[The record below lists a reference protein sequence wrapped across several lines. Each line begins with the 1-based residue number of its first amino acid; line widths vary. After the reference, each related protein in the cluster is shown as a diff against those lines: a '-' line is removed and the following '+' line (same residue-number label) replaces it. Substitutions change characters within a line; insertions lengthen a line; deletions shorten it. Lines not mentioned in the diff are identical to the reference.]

1 MDEATS
7 EVYGHV
13 VASDAFGEA
22 YVVPLH
28 DTILDIQARLNS
40 KTVRLPTAAEI
51 LKWCAGRE
59 LPQPAD
65 SGYSSMT
72 TTPLHSTPSSPHHA
86 VQIYD
91 PPTNVV
97 PRRKGREQATGS
109 RLTSMFQRN
118 QQRERTG
125 ANINR
130 PSMFTEGDANVEE
143 EEEEESLNVFQSIF
157 KRVMKLP
164 RRKGGQ
170 LPPQS

>member
-22 YVVPLH
+22 YVVPLR
-28 DTILDIQARLNS
+28 DTIQDIHTRLNS
-40 KTVRLPTAAEI
+40 RTVRLPTAAEI
-51 LKWCAGRE
+51 LKWSAGLE

-72 TTPLHSTPSSPHHA
+72 TSPLHSAPSSPHHA
-86 VQIYD
+86 VERYE

-109 RLTSMFQRN
+109 RLTSIFQRN

-125 ANINR
+125 ANINL
-130 PSMFTEGDANVEE
+130 PSMVTNGDANVE

-164 RRKGGQ
+164 RRKGGP

>member
-22 YVVPLH
+22 YVVPLR
-28 DTILDIQARLNS
+28 DTIQDIQTRLNS

-51 LKWCAGRE
+51 LKWYAGRE

-72 TTPLHSTPSSPHHA
+72 TTPLHSVPCSPQHPDD
-86 VQIYD
+86 I
-91 PPTNVV
+91 
-97 PRRKGREQATGS
+97 PRY
-109 RLTSMFQRN
+109 
-118 QQRERTG
+118 QQRERPG

-130 PSMFTEGDANVEE
+130 PSMVTDGDANVEE
-143 EEEEESLNVFQSIF
+143 EEEE
-157 KRVMKLP
+157 
-164 RRKGGQ
+164 
-170 LPPQS
+170 